1 MNLLNLIFIVLIVL
15 ITIEHFIS
23 FVNLYILNNGLVFI
37 KPENLTK
44 TELVEKFKELSSS
57 KSLEDLKNINKEDKK
72 DENKITFRKYLKSY
86 YLRLSALFFK
96 FKNLIAKIALFT
108 ILIKYL
114 RKIKLMRFIFRIVN
128 YIFLSTFG
136 IIITDIYGLKE
147 IIAEI
152 EYYWMEYVN
161 FIHESKIY
169 KTLVKI
175 FHVVSEE
182 DKSKVIEN
190 KSEIIENKSETKI
203 NNYELPS
210 SGRELKNEK
219 IIPDKTSGGN
229 EKENWLDKD
238 LLILG
243 LSIVSLGLIYI
254 YWDSIIELFNNIKP
268 DDDGSTTSGS
278 PIFVSHAEEYEKY
291 FKELSTNEELYDLDV
306 IRSADNSKIIDYS
319 DVENTNWEDSPTTPK
334 PSSSKLPDSQGVML
348 PFSKK

>member
-152 EYYWMEYVN
+152 EYY
-161 FIHESKIY
+161 
-169 KTLVKI
+169 
-175 FHVVSEE
+175 
-182 DKSKVIEN
+182 
-190 KSEIIENKSETKI
+190 
-203 NNYELPS
+203 
-210 SGRELKNEK
+210 
-219 IIPDKTSGGN
+219 
-229 EKENWLDKD
+229 
-238 LLILG
+238 
-243 LSIVSLGLIYI
+243 
-254 YWDSIIELFNNIKP
+254 
-268 DDDGSTTSGS
+268 
-278 PIFVSHAEEYEKY
+278 
-291 FKELSTNEELYDLDV
+291 
-306 IRSADNSKIIDYS
+306 
-319 DVENTNWEDSPTTPK
+319 
-334 PSSSKLPDSQGVML
+334 
-348 PFSKK
+348 